1 MIPLPAGEAHRIG
14 SYEVEVADIFPDGRI
29 AFTQTIK
36 ASYPNPQYS
45 GGSSLF
51 IADKD
56 GLNPLKL
63 ISTPDYIFA
72 INVSPNGQRLLLGE
86 YRFDTNLSLL
96 REVAPDGTGLREI
109 LKFGKNDCCYVWSSD
124 GKYLLYSS
132 GNGKQSDIWALP
144 LGGMLSR
151 RSKEPIRLTNGPMSF
166 REPYPS
172 RDGKQI
178 FAVGTKERAE
188 LVRYDLQSHQFLP
201 FLGGIS
207 ATDTAFS
214 RDGKWVVYRSYPDRS
229 LWQSRSDGSERLQ
242 LTSPPMGT
250 DYPWIS
256 PDGTKV
262 TFASNNQIFLI
273 DMNGGQPQRII
284 EKGLGGYWS
293 PDGNALAF
301 QSPDGV
307 SIFDLHTGKA
317 SPVPGAQHNWVSFW
331 VTQDTLVGGTAAPNG
346 QIKALTFDFKTQ
358 KWTDLF
364 TAPLENGIITP
375 DNKYLYFTTGGAEP
389 KLERFRFADR
399 QIETITSLKDFRQL
413 RSGYTR
419 INAAPDGSPVFTRD
433 TSTQEIY
440 ALNVRWP

>member
-1 MIPLPAGEAHRIG
+1 MYFNKGQPHHWKIAQVSLTGGPTALIETTFADPDIAGLAHDGSALLAYEGFNFSVPLWMIPLPAGEAHRIG
-14 SYEVEVADIFPDGRI
+14 SYEVEWADIFPDGRI

-63 ISTPDYIFA
+63 ISTPDHIFA
-72 INVSPNGQRLLLGE
+72 INVSPDGQRILLGE

-178 FAVGTKERAE
+178 FAIGTKERAE
-188 LVRYDLQSHQFLP
+188 LVRYDLNSHQFLP
-201 FLGGIS
+201 FLAGIS
-207 ATDTAFS
+207 ATEPTFS
-214 RDGKWVVYRSYPDRS
+214 RDGKWVVYRSYPDGG
-229 LWQSRSDGSERLQ
+229 LWRSRSDGSERLQ
-242 LTSPPMGT
+242 LTSPPT
-250 DYPWIS
+250 DAFYPCIS

-262 TFASNNQIFLI
+262 TFTSNNQVFLI

-284 EKGLGGYWS
+284 EKGVAVYWS
-293 PDGNALAF
+293 PDGNALVF
-301 QSPDGV
+301 QSPDG
-307 SIFDLHTGKA
+307 A
-317 SPVPGAQHNWVSFW
+317 
-331 VTQDTLVGGTAAPNG
+331 
-346 QIKALTFDFKTQ
+346 
-358 KWTDLF
+358 
-364 TAPLENGIITP
+364 
-375 DNKYLYFTTGGAEP
+375 
-389 KLERFRFADR
+389 
-399 QIETITSLKDFRQL
+399 
-413 RSGYTR
+413 
-419 INAAPDGSPVFTRD
+419 
-433 TSTQEIY
+433 
-440 ALNVRWP
+440 